1 MEKLEATAASQRI
14 HSLDLLRGFAILG
27 ILIMNIISFS
37 HFGTGYLNP
46 TLGAGIEGYNAWF
59 HGFSHLF
66 ADMRFMSLFSMLF
79 GAGIVLFSENAER
92 KGIKVAKYHY
102 RRMFF
107 LMVFGVIHAYLI
119 WMGDI
124 LIQYAICGS
133 LVFLLRKAKTRTL
146 IILASIFFVIPI
158 LFSLMTYYATPKSML
173 EEIFSFW
180 NPSAEAIA
188 NETNAYL
195 GSYLDQMEPRVEG
208 ATMMLTSYFL
218 FEAIWRIS
226 TMMILGMILYRKG
239 VLNASFPAGWYQRLF
254 LFAFSIGLFI
264 SAVGLYRSYEK
275 NWEGIW
281 YMNIGHHYNY
291 VASLFMALGY
301 IGLIMLWSK
310 SEGVLSGLKS
320 RVEAAGRMAFTNYI
334 GTSIICITI
343 FYGHG
348 LGLFG
353 KLDRLQQ
360 WGIILFVWILIL
372 YLSPLIL
379 SKYKQGPLE
388 WLWRK
393 FTYLR

>member
-1 MEKLEATAASQRI
+1 MEKPEATEVNKRI
-14 HSLDLLRGFAILG
+14 ISLDLLRGFAILG

-46 TLGAGIEGYNAWF
+46 KLGAGIEGYNAWF

-79 GAGIVLFSENAER
+79 GAGIVLFSKHAET
-92 KGIKVAKYHY
+92 KSIKVAKYHY

-107 LMVFGVIHAYLI
+107 LLVFGLIHAYLI

-133 LVFLLRKAKTRTL
+133 IVFLFRKAKIRTL
-146 IILASIFFVIPI
+146 IIIASIFFIIPI

-180 NPSAEAIA
+180 NPTIEQVSG
-188 NETNAYL
+188 ETNAYL

-218 FEAIWRIS
+218 IESFWRITS
-226 TMMILGMILYRKG
+226 MMIIGMILFRKG
-239 VLNASFPAGWYQRLF
+239 VLSASLPKGWYQRLF
-254 LFAFSIGLFI
+254 LIAFSIGLFI
-264 SAVGLYRSYEK
+264 SSVGLNRAYQK
-275 NWEGIW
+275 DWEGIW
-281 YMNIGHHYNY
+281 YMNVGHHYNY
-291 VASLFMALGY
+291 VASLFMAFGY
-301 IGLIMLWSK
+301 IGLIMLWSQSDK
-310 SEGVLSGLKS
+310 LFHGLKL
-320 RVEAAGRMAFTNYI
+320 RFQAAGRMAFTNYI
-334 GTSIICITI
+334 GTSILCITI

-360 WGIILFVWILIL
+360 WGIILFIWILIL
-372 YLSPLIL
+372 YISPLIL
-379 SKYKQGPLE
+379 KKYKQGPLE

-393 FTYLR
+393 FTYMR